1 MYDNRNDC
9 ADKQCMQYQC
19 THLLSMD
26 VCWRSEFNGING
38 IIFNKKWMHLD
49 CDDVPLMHHSWLRT
63 HLHFIPSLFLC
74 YSTPFRS
81 INGHFMLCGIA
92 SPCVVPLRSTSHLTA
107 FFWIVHIQLE
117 WADCPFLVNI
127 CLSHTFMY
135 SIWAYNSLFWYQCT
149 LSNERWATCI
159 EHPSSI
165 SKHW

>member
-1 MYDNRNDC
+1 MNKKNWKMYDNRNDC
-9 ADKQCMQYQC
+9 ADKQCMQCQC
-19 THLLSMD
+19 TYVLSMD

-92 SPCVVPLRSTSHLTA
+92 SPCVVPLRSHHIWQHSFELFTFNWNEL
-107 FFWIVHIQLE
+107 IVH
-117 WADCPFLVNI
+117 F
-127 CLSHTFMY
+127 
-135 SIWAYNSLFWYQCT
+135 
-149 LSNERWATCI
+149 
-159 EHPSSI
+159 
-165 SKHW
+165 